1 MVRISV
7 LMGIYNCASTL
18 VEALDSLYA
27 QTYQD
32 FKIILCEDG
41 STDNTYEVA
50 QQYAGKHDNI
60 ILLRNERNMGLNYTL
75 NRCLE
80 QADTEYVARMDGDD
94 ISLPERF
101 EKEINFLDEH
111 PEFVVVSCP
120 MIYFDKDGVF
130 RVDTM
135 ARKNP
140 TKMNLIYGS
149 PFCHAP
155 CMARTAAFKAVGGYS
170 EAKRYLRV
178 EDYNLW
184 AKLYAAG
191 YKGSNLQEP
200 LYKMRDD
207 RSAAKRRTLRA
218 RWNSTLAKF
227 EAYYKLGIPLKYYPK
242 ALNPLMIGLLPN
254 WLYVYLRKRKFEKM
268 QARRAQALAE
278 KQKANS

>member
-1 MVRISV
+1 
-7 LMGIYNCASTL
+7 MGIYNCASTL